1 VARPTQYEAWEKHQQ
16 AGEGVEAG
24 RPSVPKGL
32 SKPARKVF
40 KNLCRLLA
48 ARRVLTGGDVE
59 ILRLYAMLYDRHAR
73 AAEALAKQGEVVVY
87 TRLNSSGK
95 EVEME
100 KQNLWFAI
108 AKDSEKQMVGILD
121 RLGLTPHNRD
131 RVKRVAPKGDGQEAI
146 HL

>member
-1 VARPTQYEAWEKHQQ
+1 MARPLAIDAWEKHQQ
-16 AGEGVEAG
+16 EQPGVQAG

-32 SKPARKVF
+32 SKEARKVF
-40 KNLCRLLA
+40 KGLCKLLA
-48 ARRVLTGGDVE
+48 ARRVLTSGDAE
-59 ILRLYAMLYDRHAR
+59 ILRLYAILFDRHAR
-73 AAEALAKQGEVVVY
+73 AAARLAVEGDVVVY
-87 TRLNSSGK
+87 TRLNSGGK

-100 KQNLWFAI
+100 KQNLWLVI